1 MENYKIIVGML
12 LLFLTSCDKP
22 VVNTD
27 SGMVYT
33 DLKNKEVK
41 FNEISSIDINYDG
54 IMDLSFSTL
63 LIGDPVAQQDK
74 QKYLVTSKIN
84 CFLPVDNQEN
94 APVLKKG
101 ESIPIENF
109 AEYTWYEIAQIE
121 LAQKVIG
128 MTGAPFWEGSWKSG
142 NHNYLP
148 VQVKVNHQRFNGWIE
163 LSFDMN
169 AEKIILHKSAIS
181 KLPERAAIAGI

>member
-1 MENYKIIVGML
+1 MENYKIIAGML

-22 VVNTD
+22 VVNMD

-41 FNEISSIDINYDG
+41 FNEMSSIDINYDG
-54 IMDLSFSTL
+54 IMDVSFSTL
-63 LIGDPVAQQDK
+63 LVGDPVAQQDK

-101 ESIPIENF
+101 ESIPLENF
-109 AEYTWYEIAQIE
+109 AGYTWYEIAQIE
-121 LAQKVIG
+121 LVQKVIG
-128 MTGAPFWEGSWKSG
+128 MTGAPLWEGLWKSS

-148 VQVKVNHQRFNGWIE
+148 VQVKINRQRFNGWIE

-181 KLPERAAIAGI
+181 KLPERVAIAGI